1 MLLWHFRAS
10 VLVLPVYV
18 IYIKLLQKG
27 STHLKVQYLLSG
39 KYNNNDNNEH
49 SCICKSENTQK
60 IDCCYTGASI
70 PKTDC
75 CHTGENIL
83 DTDFGYTLSLIN
95 GKYKLIIIYWLAN
108 HKSVMRYNELKR
120 CL

>member
-1 MLLWHFRAS
+1 MH
-10 VLVLPVYV
+10 
-18 IYIKLLQKG
+18 
-27 STHLKVQYLLSG
+27 
-39 KYNNNDNNEH
+39 NNNDNNEH

-60 IDCCYTGASI
+60 IDCCYTGA
-70 PKTDC
+70 
-75 CHTGENIL
+75 GENIL

>member
-1 MLLWHFRAS
+1 MH
-10 VLVLPVYV
+10 
-18 IYIKLLQKG
+18 
-27 STHLKVQYLLSG
+27 
-39 KYNNNDNNEH
+39 NNNDNNEH

-95 GKYKLIIIYWLAN
+95 GQYKLIIIYWLAN